1 MTKEEKIKDRSKQ
14 AQALPAERSLLGKF
28 YASLGFSLARLLAK
42 ITYLGQENLPTEPPY
57 VLAPNHQTYIDG
69 LLVAKG
75 LPKGHFEKFSAMIG
89 SDLKTDHGW
98 LGKTMQPVSRGI
110 EVDRHGGNPVR
121 GLVKAYRA
129 CRAGNIMMVH
139 PEGTRTHDGL
149 VAPLLSGASYIA
161 IKSKV
166 PLIPVYIEGGFE
178 FFSRFDK
185 WPRLKNPL
193 TGKRCQVNIIYGP
206 PLNPDDYEDA
216 AALTHAIEDWLKE
229 KEADYLQKNAG
240 QLRRDFK

>member
-89 SDLKTDHGW
+89 PT
-98 LGKTMQPVSRGI
+98 
-110 EVDRHGGNPVR
+110 
-121 GLVKAYRA
+121 
-129 CRAGNIMMVH
+129 
-139 PEGTRTHDGL
+139 
-149 VAPLLSGASYIA
+149 
-161 IKSKV
+161 
-166 PLIPVYIEGGFE
+166 
-178 FFSRFDK
+178 
-185 WPRLKNPL
+185 
-193 TGKRCQVNIIYGP
+193 
-206 PLNPDDYEDA
+206 
-216 AALTHAIEDWLKE
+216 
-229 KEADYLQKNAG
+229 
-240 QLRRDFK
+240 